1 MGAMTATAQMTAT
14 EFLARP
20 LDPASQRW
28 ELIDGE
34 LVMSQPQWTH
44 NAAQLAVAYALQGW
58 ARAAPD
64 RGRVG
69 LPLDVQLD
77 ERNVYEPD
85 VVWYRDGRAPV
96 RGDRAPFPVPD
107 LAVEV
112 RSPATWRYDIGV
124 KKSNYER
131 YGVAELWLIDTA
143 ADVVLVF
150 RRSTPTTACF
160 DVSLELAPGDT
171 LTSPLLPGF
180 SLAVG
185 EIFASDA

>member
-1 MGAMTATAQMTAT
+1 MDAVTATEQMTAA

-20 LDPASQRW
+20 LDRASERW

-44 NAAQLAVAYALQGW
+44 NDSQGCIYAALRRWVNGAG
-58 ARAAPD
+58 D

-85 VVWYRDGRAPV
+85 VVWYREGRAPV

-107 LAVEV
+107 VAVEV

-131 YGVAELWLIDTA
+131 YGVVELWLIDTA

-171 LTSPLLPGF
+171 LTSPLLLGF